1 MSCRKLRCRKKTPPQ
16 GYLMYYST
24 YITFLKDTII
34 DIIRSVVVRGYRF
47 RGKQMGIAA
56 KASGTVPVLMKMSGV
71 FTANVRVLFVIEC
84 CNFSWCY
91 HWEDC
96 IKVTK
101 DFFFSPLFFSHIMDP
116 NHSLSSPLSCQSPLH
131 LLSPP
136 DPLLLFT
143 IVLIMG
149 CQSTIIW
156 K

>member
-84 CNFSWCY
+84 CNFS
-91 HWEDC
+91 
-96 IKVTK
+96 
-101 DFFFSPLFFSHIMDP
+101 
-116 NHSLSSPLSCQSPLH
+116 
-131 LLSPP
+131 
-136 DPLLLFT
+136 
-143 IVLIMG
+143 
-149 CQSTIIW
+149 
-156 K
+156 